1 MCAPMENKTEGS
13 IYEGFLEYA
22 RNFKNMKVKIDKR
35 LIEMEQFHPTE
46 TLRELSDTLNGVK
59 EHVDEVIDPILVVQA
74 EQDTMIDPQSAN
86 YIYNHVD
93 SDEKKSNGINI
104 QVM

>member
-1 MCAPMENKTEGS
+1 
-13 IYEGFLEYA
+13 
-22 RNFKNMKVKIDKR
+22 
-35 LIEMEQFHPTE
+35 MEQFHPTE
-46 TLRELSDTLNGVK
+46 TLKELSDTLNGVK

-93 SDEKKSNGINI
+93 SDEKEIKWYQHSGHVITIDKEKRKSLKMYINFRI
-104 QVM
+104 IGMDRVKNKDVGEKGGA